1 MDNVLNRPLFRHREA
16 RDRLN
21 ESVGVQRFNVGGVV
35 AGAGNPD
42 FGGGSR
48 APQGVYADPSGAVMP
63 QYRRAPIRPAGL
75 ASLSTAQEDTMAEDR
90 GLLFSNALLVAARE
104 KVEMA
109 QRRFENDPSGINQ
122 QRYADAVAELEAA
135 QGENATVMEEYNPG
149 PISNI
154 QDRGVLDVEGP
165 EAMVSQMSP
174 EQLDIFNNLGRAAE
188 NVVPD
193 TAAPKPVPVGPSGM
207 EIEARRGRPMGPS
220 GMEAEAR
227 RARPPAPGEEPAP
240 LGRST
245 MEADARDRGPLI
257 SNPADVAAGLNAEDP
272 AVRERTVADFMKEYT
287 AAAPKYEGAD
297 KNLMLAQI
305 GFAIAAG
312 ESPNAMQN
320 IANGL
325 LAGSQ
330 VLSQDKAAK
339 AEFDRQIQLNAM
351 QYGLE
356 GVERAREKGKPEL
369 QFIATKDMKWKG
381 RPVKEGSP
389 VYLSYKDIEDAGGVV
404 PDGLV
409 DAATSAALVEKTQG
423 ITKAYQDAY
432 DRGVIDDT
440 ELRLAT
446 EGYAGHAASV
456 AKSQRA
462 LDYFEKTLFKLGEE
476 GNLTGVKGS
485 FQKLIGKIGAAAGFT
500 AKDLDILAESGDAAE
515 MEELL
520 YRGVLNT
527 VPSVV
532 EGQSANSISDTDVR
546 LAMRGLVDLAIQQGT
561 FSSLFTSEEKVMRQI
576 QDSMNLIAGNRQR
589 AFAEMSAIEAR
600 LSGRYTKAGDFYNPT
615 YATDVLRPLREAS
628 GLTAQPEGLSSY
640 GDMVLGEGG
649 VYKLIFP
656 GG

>member
-174 EQLDIFNNLGRAAE
+174 EQLDIFNNLGRAAD

-257 SNPADVAAGLNAEDP
+257 MNPADVAAGLNAEDP
-272 AVRERTVADFMKEYT
+272 AVREKTVTDFMKEYSD
-287 AAAPKYEGAD
+287 AAPKYEGVD
-297 KNLMLAQI
+297 KNLLLAQI

-325 LAGSQ
+325 LAGSD
-330 VLSQDKAAK
+330 VLMKDKASK
-339 AEFDRQIQLNAM
+339 AEFDRQVQLSAM
-351 QYGLE
+351 QYGFETAGAERERGRQPLSFVALE
-356 GVERAREKGKPEL
+356 DTVYKGKPV
-369 QFIATKDMKWKG
+369 KKG
-381 RPVKEGSP
+381 QPVMIPYSEIERNGGMVPAGFGDSTMVTALAEKRAAVFDALEEARKENLVDDTFVETQRKGFAEASDRA
-389 VYLSYKDIEDAGGVV
+389 LSAQRGIEYMEAALITIGEGGVV
-404 PDGLV
+404 GLKGSANQVIKDGLALFGLSQADQFDSREEALSLV
-409 DAATSAALVEKTQG
+409 SKGFQNLIPVAFSGTQTGNSISNFDVEQLAKAYVDAMFKDGVFSLANVTEEKLMNSLKGALELLESGRQSALTNMNSIEKTLTGRTLRSGDAATSILDPYREMVPQEEDIEVPSAL
-423 ITKAYQDAY
+423 
-432 DRGVIDDT
+432 
-440 ELRLAT
+440 
-446 EGYAGHAASV
+446 
-456 AKSQRA
+456 
-462 LDYFEKTLFKLGEE
+462 
-476 GNLTGVKGS
+476 GNL
-485 FQKLIGKIGAAAGFT
+485 
-500 AKDLDILAESGDAAE
+500 
-515 MEELL
+515 
-520 YRGVLNT
+520 YR
-527 VPSVV
+527 
-532 EGQSANSISDTDVR
+532 SDDGIYR
-546 LAMRGLVDLAIQQGT
+546 LRV
-561 FSSLFTSEEKVMRQI
+561 
-576 QDSMNLIAGNRQR
+576 
-589 AFAEMSAIEAR
+589 
-600 LSGRYTKAGDFYNPT
+600 
-615 YATDVLRPLREAS
+615 
-628 GLTAQPEGLSSY
+628 
-640 GDMVLGEGG
+640 
-649 VYKLIFP
+649 P